1 MTNWKL
7 EMRKMEET
15 HTHEEKKIITKTSTN
30 KQSHKKKSYPERK
43 WQTTL
48 YFDEG
53 IIAVG

>member
-1 MTNWKL
+1 MK
-7 EMRKMEET
+7 K
-15 HTHEEKKIITKTSTN
+15 KKIITKTSTN